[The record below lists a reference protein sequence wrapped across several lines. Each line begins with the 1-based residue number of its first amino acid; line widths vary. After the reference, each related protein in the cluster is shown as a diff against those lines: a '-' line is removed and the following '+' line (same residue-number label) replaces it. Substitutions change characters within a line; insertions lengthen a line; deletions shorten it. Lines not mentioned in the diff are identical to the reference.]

1 MISFKQVSHEKKPL
15 LSREEFVIEI
25 EDSKTPS
32 NAELRKAISEKSG
45 KNENLILIKK
55 ISHKFGTQNTLA
67 NFYVYHGESA
77 IKRFERFRKPKT
89 AEAAK

>member
-1 MISFKQVSHEKKPL
+1 MNFKQISHEKKPL
-15 LSREEFVIEI
+15 LHREEFLIEI

-32 NAELRKAISEKSG
+32 NAELRKSISEKMG
-45 KNENLILIKK
+45 KDEKLILIKK
-55 ISHKFGTQNTLA
+55 INQSFGVQKTSA
-67 NFYVYHGESA
+67 RFYIYHDEDS